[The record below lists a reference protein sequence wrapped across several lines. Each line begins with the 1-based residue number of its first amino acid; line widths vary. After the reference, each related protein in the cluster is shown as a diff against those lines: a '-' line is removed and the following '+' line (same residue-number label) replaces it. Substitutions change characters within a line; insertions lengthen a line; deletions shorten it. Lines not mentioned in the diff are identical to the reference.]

1 MRLGDNAL
9 IMGQQLGALVATGPE
24 LEEEMATAN
33 FALDY
38 IGQARL
44 YFSLA
49 ADIEGEGR
57 SEDDL
62 AFLRDGM
69 DYHNVLLLERPNG
82 DFAMTIARQFY
93 FENFYRAQL
102 ESLQSS
108 TESRIA
114 EIAAKAIKEIDYHL
128 RHTYQW
134 LVRLGDGTEESHA
147 RMQAAIDELWRFTG
161 ELFEPDAVESWATA
175 NGVGPDL
182 GSLREG
188 WLATVSES
196 LNEATLAM
204 PDDEW
209 MAGGGKEGRH
219 SEHLGFLLADM
230 QYLQRAYPGA
240 SW

>member
-9 IMGQQLGALVATGPE
+9 IMGQQLGALVASGPE

-49 ADIEGEGR
+49 AEIEGEGR

-108 TESRIA
+108 TKSRIA

-161 ELFEPDAVESWATA
+161 ELFDPDAVESWAAA
-175 NGVGPDL
+175 NEIGPDL
-182 GSLREG
+182 GSLKEG

-196 LNEATLAM
+196 LNDATLAM